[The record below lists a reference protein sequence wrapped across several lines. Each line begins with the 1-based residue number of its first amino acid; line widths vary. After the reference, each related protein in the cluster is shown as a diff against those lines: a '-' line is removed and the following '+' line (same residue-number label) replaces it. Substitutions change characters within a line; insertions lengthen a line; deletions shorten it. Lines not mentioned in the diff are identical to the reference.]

1 MVQFS
6 SHKINIRTD
15 TFQSAISKKSGNNKL
30 SSKTLDKLQKVINSQ
45 FQLNEQDIAH
55 ILGYKQIS
63 RTVNKKA
70 ISQFI
75 TQISSITTNKKC
87 CAIYQTLEVWK
98 ENAQTLIQIKKH
110 QGNDEKTIG
119 IGARGR
125 IYRCGDSVVKK
136 FKTFDPIAAQHEI
149 NMCNLYNRKSNNV
162 VPNAIIVNNA
172 IKMPFIKGKLP
183 TTTIETS
190 EGIKQLY
197 EKGFF
202 IADAKPDNFLVTE
215 DNQIVPVD
223 FGLIFTADNLNSL
236 DKNIKIEIVRDYL
249 KGGYRYISSELKP
262 VYMQQIK
269 QLDQILSGDS
279 PLRHFNVKELKKS
292 GFM

>member
-15 TFQSAISKKSGNNKL
+15 TLQSAISKKSGNNKL
-30 SSKTLDKLQKVINSQ
+30 SSKTLGKLQKVINSQ
-45 FQLNEQDIAH
+45 FQLNVQEIAH

-98 ENAQTLIQIKKH
+98 ENAQTLIQIEKH
-110 QGNDEKTIG
+110 QGNGEKSIG
-119 IGARGR
+119 SGARGR
-125 IYRCGDSVVKK
+125 VYRCGDSVIKK

-149 NMCNLYNRKSNNV
+149 NMCNLYNRKSNNF

-172 IKMPFIKGKLP
+172 IKMPFIKGRLP
-183 TTTIETS
+183 TTIETS
-190 EGIKQLY
+190 DGIKQLY

-202 IADAKPDNFLVTE
+202 IADAKPANFLVTE

-249 KGGYRYISSELKP
+249 KGGYRCISSELKP

-279 PLRHFNVKELKKS
+279 PVRNFNVKELKKS